1 MSIRYEKPDL
11 QVILIDTR
19 SMLCG
24 SKTPRWEEIPIEDAK
39 EEEEFEWDEDKKD
52 NINIFN

>member
-11 QVILIDTR
+11 QIILIDTR

-39 EEEEFEWDEDKKD
+39 EEEEEEEFEWDEV
-52 NINIFN
+52 